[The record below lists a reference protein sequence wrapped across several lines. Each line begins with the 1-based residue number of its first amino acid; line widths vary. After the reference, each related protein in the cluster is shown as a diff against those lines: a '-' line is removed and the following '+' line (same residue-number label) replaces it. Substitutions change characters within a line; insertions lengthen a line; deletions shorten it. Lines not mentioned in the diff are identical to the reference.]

1 VTSRKGRSVHAA
13 SHTGTP
19 LTLRVADPSSQRESH
34 QWACV
39 DELLILLT
47 ALAVCPVALQHLH
60 ELVTPRTKLI
70 SLVHVSNMLGAV
82 LDVEAVVEAARK
94 VGARVLLDSCQSMPH
109 MPLDVQA
116 LGVDWIVAS
125 AHKAVG
131 PTGIGFLWGR

>member
-1 VTSRKGRSVHAA
+1 MNECML
-13 SHTGTP
+13 GTI
-19 LTLRVADPSSQRESH
+19 LMVSSCS
-34 QWACV
+34 AVVCF
-39 DELLILLT
+39 LLS
-47 ALAVCPVALQHLH
+47 LQHFH
-60 ELVTPRTKLI
+60 ELITPRTKLV

-82 LDVEAVVEAARK
+82 LDVETVVAAARK
-94 VGARVLLDSCQSMPH
+94 VEARVLLDSCQSMPH